1 MSLTKNVIEN
11 IATNNCYLYNCHE
24 LHQEL
29 KQIIEKH
36 NGKKLFIY
44 RIIVELHGRVITH
57 TKDSFVGELWYNTHY
72 TLLNDIF

>member
-1 MSLTKNVIEN
+1 MSLTKNAIEN

-36 NGKKLFIY
+36 NGKKIFLFI
-44 RIIVELHGRVITH
+44 E
-57 TKDSFVGELWYNTHY
+57 E
-72 TLLNDIF
+72 LLNTVEGLFLHVVEINI